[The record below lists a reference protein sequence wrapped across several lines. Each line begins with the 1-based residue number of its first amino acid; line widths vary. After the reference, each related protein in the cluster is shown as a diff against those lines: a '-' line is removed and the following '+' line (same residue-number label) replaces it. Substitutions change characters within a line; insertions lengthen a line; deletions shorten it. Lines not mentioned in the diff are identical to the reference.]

1 MKHQSLW
8 QLNLSPF
15 GLLFYTL
22 YSATFKWWDFIQLSL
37 IFITISEWFIS
48 FSNVF
53 FQTQPKSDVFSYICT
68 RSTFVLVRSLYYG
81 PTFVRPTFVSPTFV
95 SPTFVSPTFVSP
107 TFVSPTFVRPTFVSP
122 TCVLS
127 DVRGSDVCTG
137 SKGYG

>member
-1 MKHQSLW
+1 MSDL
-8 QLNLSPF
+8 F
-15 GLLFYTL
+15 LLAMF
-22 YSATFKWWDFIQLSL
+22 
-37 IFITISEWFIS
+37 
-48 FSNVF
+48 F
-53 FQTQPKSDVFSYICT
+53 FQTQPKSDVFSYKCT

-137 SKGYG
+137 SNGYG

>member
-1 MKHQSLW
+1 MSDL
-8 QLNLSPF
+8 F
-15 GLLFYTL
+15 LLAMF
-22 YSATFKWWDFIQLSL
+22 
-37 IFITISEWFIS
+37 
-48 FSNVF
+48 F
-53 FQTQPKSDVFSYICT
+53 FQTQPKSDVFSYKCT

-107 TFVSPTFVRPTFVSP
+107 MFVSPTFVSPTFVRPTFVSP